1 MQGIARLM
9 LRGMLVRGAAHLT
22 IVGLLATSPVG
33 CTSIKNPTNSGSQ
46 WLDSGSLALSRPV
59 PTQGM
64 PTKLHAAG
72 LDSSTGAER
81 EVARIVVS
89 RNDRTI
95 TALRPGIPPIIVK
108 AEGAQ
113 RLPTG
118 SFSVTIKEENPL
130 WYAPAEY
137 FSKRSLQIPQ
147 EGSRAR
153 FMRAA
158 LGNRAL
164 YLNNQAPIHSGPV
177 WLDEI
182 GGIRVKQPDMEQ
194 LYSMIAVGTRVEVR

>member
-1 MQGIARLM
+1 M
-9 LRGMLVRGAAHLT
+9 LRDMLVRGAAHLT
-22 IVGLLATSPVG
+22 IVGLVATSTVG
-33 CTSIKNPTNSGSQ
+33 CTSIKNPTNAGSQ
-46 WLDSGSLALSRPV
+46 WLASGSLALSRPV
-59 PTQGM
+59 PTQGIAIK
-64 PTKLHAAG
+64 PSAASP
-72 LDSSTGAER
+72 DSSMGAEP

-95 TALRPGIPPIIVK
+95 TALRPGTQPIVVK

-113 RLPTG
+113 HLPAG

-130 WYAPAEY
+130 WYAPTTY
-137 FSKRSLQIPQ
+137 FSKRSLQIPE

-164 YLNNQAPIHSGPV
+164 YLSNQAPIHSGPV

-194 LYSMIAVGTRVEVR
+194 IYSMVAVGTRVEVR